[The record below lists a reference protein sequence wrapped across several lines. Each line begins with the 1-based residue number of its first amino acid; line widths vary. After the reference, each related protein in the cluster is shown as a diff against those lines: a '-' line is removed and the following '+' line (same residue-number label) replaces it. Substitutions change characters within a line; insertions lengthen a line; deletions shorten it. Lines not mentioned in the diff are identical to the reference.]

1 MGRFIRFQL
10 ERWLQRGAFHQL
22 LLVSAVII
30 FVAVLGGLAAYLSTD
45 DVFVNLFDAVW
56 WSFLRLT
63 DPGYLG
69 DDEGTALRTISTIVT
84 VLGYVLFLGSLIA
97 IMTQWLTST
106 LERFEKGLSPISMQ
120 GHVVVLG
127 WTSRTPEIV
136 RQLLQ
141 ARGRLERFLQ
151 RHDQRLLR
159 IVVVAEEGDAQRRFR
174 LRKYLGDAWRDR
186 QVFLRSG
193 SPTSSEALKRFGL
206 PEAAAVVIPGDEFRF
221 GGTGA
226 SDARVVKILLNLGV
240 MLDVQATARGP
251 AITAEVFDP
260 RNEKVAKRV
269 LHKGMEVV
277 TGDAVVAQLL
287 VQSIRDPRLVDVFTE
302 LLTYNDGC
310 SPYIRA
316 FPEFSGQHPN
326 ALNTR
331 FDKAIVIG
339 AIRMEEGEV
348 VTYLSPPP
356 DFRLCDGDRVVFIA
370 RSYADCLPS
379 SEKRSWPKVMSKI
392 DAEARAEPASLRLMV
407 VGWSRRVLVLIE
419 QLLESDFRSVD
430 FTVVSRISIEKRE
443 ATMQWQS
450 LDPGRLNI
458 NHIEADF
465 TAPGVIEGLEFDGV
479 DSVLLLAGRGS
490 TSAEESDA
498 RTIVSYGL
506 LVSEFEKKFKS
517 SAATPSIKAEM
528 VHVTSTLQYPRSKD
542 LLLIRPRVLGYL
554 QSHVVLKRELNSVFS
569 ALFMPGHGA
578 GISIHDI
585 GTYQGQS
592 GVNLSFAELQELA
605 TGRGEVALG
614 LLIYKNDAGY
624 EVELCPPY
632 EMVCGEN
639 AYVIV
644 LSPRFSLLPAIQSVT
659 CDLL

>member
-30 FVAVLGGLAAYLSTD
+30 LVAVLGGLAAYLSTD
-45 DVFVNLFDAVW
+45 DVFENLFDAVW

-151 RHDQRLLR
+151 SHDQRLLR
-159 IVVVAEEGDAQRRFR
+159 IVVVAEDGDAQRRFR

-193 SPTSSEALKRFGL
+193 SPTSSEDLQRFGL

-221 GGTGA
+221 GDTGA
-226 SDARVVKILLNLGV
+226 SDARAVKILMNLGAI
-240 MLDVQATARGP
+240 LKAQATARGP

-260 RNEKVAKRV
+260 RKKTVAKRIMQ
-269 LHKGMEVV
+269 KGVEIV
-277 TGDAVVAQLL
+277 TGEAVVAQLL
-287 VQSIRDPRLVDVFTE
+287 VQSIRDPRLVDVYTE
-302 LLTYNDGC
+302 LLTFNDGC
-310 SPYIRA
+310 SPYVRA

-348 VTYLSPPP
+348 VTYLSPPA
-356 DFRLCDGDRVVFIA
+356 DFRLLEEDRLVLIA

-379 SEKRSWPKVMSKI
+379 PQNRSWPKIASKAA
-392 DAEARAEPASLRLMV
+392 AEDSVGPASLRLMV
-407 VGWSRRVLVLIE
+407 AGWSTRVLNLIE

-430 FTVVSRISIEKRE
+430 ITVVSRISIEKRE
-443 ATMQWQS
+443 AMMQWQS
-450 LDPGRLNI
+450 FDPGRLNM
-458 NHIEADF
+458 NHIEADI

-498 RTIVSYGL
+498 RTIVSYEL
-506 LVSEFEKKFKS
+506 LVSEFEKRFKS
-517 SAATPSIKAEM
+517 SAAAPSITAEM
-528 VHVTSTLQYPRSKD
+528 VHVTSTLQYPRSND
-542 LLLIRPRVLGYL
+542 LVLIRPRVLGYL

-569 ALFMPGHGA
+569 ALFMPSNDA
-578 GISIHDI
+578 SMAIHDI
-585 GTYQGQS
+585 SIYQDSS
-592 GVNLSFAELQELA
+592 GADLSFAELEELA
-605 TGRGEVALG
+605 AGRGEVALG
-614 LLIYKNDAGY
+614 LLACKDDAPY
-624 EVELCPPY
+624 DIELCPPPEAICREGTY
-632 EMVCGEN
+632 AV
-639 AYVIV
+639 V
-644 LSPRFSLLPAIQSVT
+644 LYQRA
-659 CDLL
+659 